1 MDQKE
6 TGKKHLKDQFLNQIA
21 SEILDGKL
29 KPGDRL
35 PTERKLAGEAMISRA
50 AVHLAMEELERM
62 GFIRTNARHA
72 TYVEDYLKN
81 GNIETLNYL
90 ITFSRDRF
98 AKDHM
103 QELLDMRLAIEGRA
117 IELLLEQND
126 PFEETLKEYLSCARA
141 IAEAEQPED
150 VQLAGSFFEFHHE
163 ICVLSGNFIL
173 SMMFNSFRNVTLSYW
188 QDAIRT
194 LGAKKCI
201 DLEAQFLDTLSGRNS
216 EKSIAFLRQEF
227 EFFRDQIEQES

>member
-21 SEILDGKL
+21 SEILEGKL

-35 PTERKLAGEAMISRA
+35 PTERKLAGEAMISRS

-117 IELLLEQND
+117 I
-126 PFEETLKEYLSCARA
+126 
-141 IAEAEQPED
+141 
-150 VQLAGSFFEFHHE
+150 
-163 ICVLSGNFIL
+163 
-173 SMMFNSFRNVTLSYW
+173 
-188 QDAIRT
+188 
-194 LGAKKCI
+194 
-201 DLEAQFLDTLSGRNS
+201 
-216 EKSIAFLRQEF
+216 
-227 EFFRDQIEQES
+227 

>member
-35 PTERKLAGEAMISRA
+35 PTERELAGEAKISRS

-126 PFEETLKEYLSCARA
+126 PFEETLKEYLSCA
-141 IAEAEQPED
+141 
-150 VQLAGSFFEFHHE
+150 